1 MSIRKFLFQRSN
13 RILSGRGRKGEMN
26 KFPYGGSLFGAS
38 KNVLELFILIEIF
51 GNSIIFQNFENFINS
66 LETLK
71 ISR

>member
-1 MSIRKFLFQRSN
+1 
-13 RILSGRGRKGEMN
+13 MN

-38 KNVLELFILIEIF
+38 KNVLELSILIEIF